1 MESAMQHDKEV
12 LPIIEETAT
21 LSKREV
27 VTDRVRVRTRTS
39 TQEELVSA
47 ALERTDVEV
56 TRVPVDREIEMAPP
70 VRTQGDVT
78 IIPVVEEIL
87 VVEKRLVLREEIH
100 IRQTATTET
109 VEVPVTLRKQEA
121 VIDQQDVTTNSIEE
135 ET

>member
-1 MESAMQHDKEV
+1 MQQDDDV
-12 LPIIEETAT
+12 LPIVTETAT
-21 LSKREV
+21 LSKRDV
-27 VTDRVRVRTRTS
+27 VTGQVQVQTRTNS
-39 TQEELVSA
+39 HEELVSA
-47 ALERTDVEV
+47 ALERTEVEV
-56 TRVPVDREIEMAPP
+56 SRVPIDREIDAAPP

-100 IRQTATTET
+100 IRQTSTTET

-121 VIDQQDVTTNSIEE
+121 VIDRQDVTTNSTEE